1 MLRNWNYGPSC
12 AVCCW
17 ALVPVSQ
24 ISCNFEAA
32 HSTFSYVNDR
42 FQSRA
47 REENVKHAPIEL
59 VHGDFLKSSAVKVAI
74 SSAGLVFMNN
84 PRFGPELNLKV
95 LSQSFLT
102 PTLTFVSRF
111 ALTAFIRWTLPAHA
125 KRLQIGAFPPAMNL
139 LTLLFWWSLNQICFD
154 SLIGTRGHNRHPG
167 SDLLTYQKLV
177 KVFFLP
183 YQQNSK
189 VTVSHHLQVG
199 DGAVSWKHYGVDLH
213 VLERV

>member
-74 SSAGLVFMNN
+74 SSAGLVYMNN
-84 PRFGPELNLKV
+84 PKFGPELNLRV

-154 SLIGTRGHNRHPG
+154 SLVGTPPRLIYNKSICYR
-167 SDLLTYQKLV
+167 KLM
-177 KVFFLP
+177 
-183 YQQNSK
+183 
-189 VTVSHHLQVG
+189 QVG
-199 DGAVSWKHYGVDLH
+199 KGAVSWTHNGVKLH
-213 VLERV
+213 VLERTGVE

>member
-17 ALVPVSQ
+17 ALVPVSH

-47 REENVKHAPIEL
+47 REKNIKHAPIEL

-74 SSAGLVFMNN
+74 SSAGLVYMNN

-102 PTLTFVSRF
+102 PTLLFVSWFDCFHQMNF
-111 ALTAFIRWTLPAHA
+111 ARSCQKAANWC
-125 KRLQIGAFPPAMNL
+125 FPTCNE
-139 LTLLFWWSLNQICFD
+139 SLD
-154 SLIGTRGHNRHPG
+154 SSVLMIPQ
-167 SDLLTYQKLV
+167 SDLLRQPRWHPAKTD
-177 KVFFLP
+177 
-183 YQQNSK
+183 
-189 VTVSHHLQVG
+189 LQ
-199 DGAVSWKHYGVDLH
+199 
-213 VLERV
+213 